1 MCVRLLFN
9 ELQPKGYTF
18 RLYHPGWVRSYMAGD
33 EKTVRGRYEPEESAQ
48 AAYRQFTSSRGYEDA
63 LIMTDIKGELWPF

>member
-1 MCVRLLFN
+1 MNCS
-9 ELQPKGYTF
+9 PKDT
-18 RLYHPGWVRSYMAGD
+18 PSASTIGWVRSYMAGD